1 MSQQHRSTLRS
12 TTWRTVSIATIG
24 LTLANVGAVQ
34 ALTIILGTAGPDELI
49 GTSGDDS
56 INGRGGA
63 DVMIG
68 LAGNDTYIVNDEADQ
83 VVEQAN
89 EGVDT
94 VRVHGWYVLPANVNN
109 LVVAGTQDGG
119 GLGNNRGNR
128 MIGNS
133 GYNTLDGGP
142 GNDILTGGGGRDI
155 FRFTTALNAST
166 NVDRVTDFTV
176 GEDSLWLWYRAFPA
190 FLRCT
195 AFNPFLDGRVF
206 HIGGS
211 ATTPLHRIVYNPSTG
226 GLYYDS
232 DGSGPTPAV
241 RFARLSPDLALTKY
255 DFLVQSRTLC
265 P

>member
-1 MSQQHRSTLRS
+1 MKTNNALVRVVAL
-12 TTWRTVSIATIG
+12 ATIVIM
-24 LTLANVGAVQ
+24 LTAATNVIV
-34 ALTIILGTAGPDELI
+34 GTPGPDELI

-89 EGVDT
+89 EGIDT
-94 VRVHGWYVLPANVNN
+94 VRVFGWYVLPANVNN
-109 LVVAGTQDGG
+109 LVVGGTHDGG
-119 GLGNNRGNR
+119 GQGNNRGNR
-128 MIGNS
+128 MIGNG

-142 GNDILTGGGGRDI
+142 GNDILTGGGGPDI

-176 GEDSLWLWYRAFPA
+176 EEDSFWLSYRAFPA
-190 FLRCT
+190 FLRCSL
-195 AFNPFLDGRVF
+195 FNPYLDARVF
-206 HIGGS
+206 HIGAS
-211 ATTPLHRIVYNPSTG
+211 ATTDLHRIVYNPSSG

-241 RFARLSPDLALTKY
+241 RFARLSPDLALTNF
-255 DFLVQSRTLC
+255 DFLVHSRTLC

>member
-12 TTWRTVSIATIG
+12 TTLRTVSIATIG
-24 LTLANVGAVQ
+24 LTLANVDAVQ
-34 ALTIILGTAGPDELI
+34 ALTIILGTAGPDVLI

-176 GEDSLWLWYRAFPA
+176 GEDSLWLWSRVFPA
-190 FLRCT
+190 FLKCT
-195 AFNPFLDGRVF
+195 ASNPFLDGRVF

-211 ATTPLHRIVYNPSTG
+211 STTPLHRILYNPSTG

-232 DGSGPTPAV
+232 DGSGPTPPV
-241 RFARLSPDLALTKY
+241 RFARLSPDLALTNH
-255 DFLVQSRTLC
+255 DFLVNSRTIC